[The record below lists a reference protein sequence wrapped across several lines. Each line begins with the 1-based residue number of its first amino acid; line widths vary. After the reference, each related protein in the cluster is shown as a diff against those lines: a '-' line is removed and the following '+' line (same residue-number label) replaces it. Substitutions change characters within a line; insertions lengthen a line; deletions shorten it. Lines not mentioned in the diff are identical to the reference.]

1 MGSETKR
8 SGFAGLWLAET
19 LRVIN
24 SVNAD
29 WLSQKAVSQVRAAT
43 PDNAPQ
49 TLAVNWSLS
58 VAERDGLLQDQ
69 LRWQRR
75 AVLFLMIG
83 LLLSLLAGF
92 TGTITMLDSQQ
103 SVVNIPWSLSAIL
116 GIHFLMLLI
125 WIISLFIR
133 SDGAWSGRLLLS
145 LLARLRGHHGA
156 ELAQG
161 FITLSQRNKLMPW
174 WLGSVSQLVW
184 LAGLLGSVLALLTAF
199 SFQYYSFSWET
210 TLLPGSV
217 LQWLQE
223 SLSWL
228 PQMLG
233 VSSDTLTL
241 ADNGSDLAD
250 EARRAWA
257 SWMIVVV
264 VMYGLLPRL
273 LALAVCWLVLTFR
286 LRLTKLDLSHPYWQ
300 RVLGICL
307 PTATG
312 GRITDP
318 APEALVSARFTRPEG
333 IFDGPDAAV
342 RFELDA
348 SQQLDSLTLP
358 AEQVREVDTRVE
370 REEEL
375 HWLKATRPNK
385 LLILCE
391 SGHSP
396 DRGTL
401 RWLTRAGECAGVLGI
416 FLMPPQ
422 TGQQD
427 RRAIWRQLLTEAEL
441 PEEQV
446 MTDWHQVRQWL
457 KPEAGSPSWQ
467 GESQGNV

>member
-8 SGFAGLWLAET
+8 SGFSGLWLAET

-29 WLSQKAVSQVRAAT
+29 WLSQTSVSQVRAST

-69 LRWQRR
+69 SRWQRR
-75 AVLFLMIG
+75 AVLFLMVG
-83 LLLSLLAGF
+83 MLLSLLAGF
-92 TGTITMLDSQQ
+92 SGTLTMLDSQQ
-103 SVVNIPWSLSAIL
+103 GVVNIPWSLSAIL
-116 GIHFLMLLI
+116 GIHFLMLLV
-125 WIISLFIR
+125 WVISLFIR

-161 FITLSQRNKLMPW
+161 FITLSQRNRLMTW
-174 WLGSVSQLVW
+174 WLGSVSQLIW

-210 TLLPGSV
+210 TLLPGSM

-228 PQMLG
+228 PQMMGL
-233 VSSDTLTL
+233 SSDSLTL
-241 ADNGSDLAD
+241 ANTGSGLAD
-250 EARRAWA
+250 EERRAWA
-257 SWMIVVV
+257 SWMIIVV
-264 VMYGLLPRL
+264 VMYGLFPRM
-273 LALAVCWLVLTFR
+273 LALGICWLALTFR
-286 LRLTKLDLSHPYWQ
+286 LRFARLELSHPYWQ
-300 RVLGICL
+300 RVLGVCL

-312 GRITDP
+312 GHITDP
-318 APEALVSARFTRPEG
+318 APKTLVSARFTRSEG
-333 IFDGPDAAV
+333 VFDGPSAAV
-342 RFELDA
+342 RFELDRA
-348 SQQLDSLTLP
+348 QQIEGLTLP
-358 AEQVREVDTRVE
+358 DRQVREVDTRAE

-385 LLILCE
+385 LLILCDA
-391 SGHSP
+391 GHSP

-401 RWLTRAGECAGVLGI
+401 RWLTRASESAGELGI

-441 PEEQV
+441 PDEKV
-446 MTDWHQVRQWL
+446 MTDWYQVRQWL
-457 KPEAGSPSWQ
+457 PTEVESSSWQ
-467 GESQGNV
+467 QENPGNV